1 MKSLRFLALEE
12 SLKRKAVEPLNVNN
26 IPEEFGK
33 CVFNKTQMRRYLSAE
48 AYESILQSI
57 EKGTRISRKI
67 ADQIALGMKAW
78 AIENGATHYTHW
90 FQPLNEASAEKHD
103 TFFEPDKEGMVIEKF
118 SGDKLVQQEPD
129 ASSFPSGGMRST
141 FEARGYTAWDP
152 SSPAFIL
159 GKTLCIPSIF
169 VSYNGEALD
178 FKMPLLRSL
187 SAIDK
192 AATEVCSLFYNN
204 IHKVNVTFGWEQEYF
219 LVDEA
224 LYFARPDLILTGRT
238 LIGHPSAKDQQLED
252 HYFASIPERVK
263 AFMMD
268 LEIEAWRLGIPLKT
282 RHNEVSPNQFECA
295 SIFEE
300 ANLAN
305 DHNILLMDIMRKIA
319 ERHHFRVLLH
329 EKPFAGINGSGK
341 HCNWS
346 LMASNGVNLLS
357 PGNNS
362 LSNLR
367 FLAFVAIVIKA
378 VYEYNDL
385 LKATVASLGNEHRLG
400 GNEAPPNIIS
410 VFLGNTIS
418 SILQE
423 IETKIGK
430 NHLTVSEKKAL
441 TLDIGKIPEILLD
454 NTDRNRTSP
463 FAFTGNR
470 FEFRAV
476 GSSANPAA
484 SLIALNTAVAAKM
497 HEFANLVKSLR
508 KKGIKKEEAILK
520 TIQTFFTSS
529 KNILF
534 DGNGYSDEWKE
545 EAKKRGL
552 SVTNSAVESLAAYID
567 NKNMHLLDSMGIL
580 KHHEVEARY
589 EIRLEYYVKKLQI
602 ESRVLGNLID
612 NHIIPTALYYQQ
624 RLLDI
629 VNKHI
634 QIFNDDSQLGVHKK
648 LLAELN
654 QHITELYTLKSEM
667 EEARKRGNQSENI
680 RIRAKIYSEEV
691 KPYMDKIRY
700 HADKVEMMVDN
711 QDWPLPK
718 YRELLFI
725 R

>member
-1 MKSLRFLALEE
+1 
-12 SLKRKAVEPLNVNN
+12 
-26 IPEEFGK
+26 
-33 CVFNKTQMRRYLSAE
+33 MRRYLSAE
-48 AYESILQSI
+48 AYESILLSI

-103 TFFEPDKEGMVIEKF
+103 TFFEPDKDGMVIEKF

-159 GKTLCIPSIF
+159 GKTLCIPSVFI
-169 VSYNGEALD
+169 SYNGEALD

-187 SAIDK
+187 SVIDK
-192 AATEVCSLFYNN
+192 AATQVCSLFSNN
-204 IHKVNVTFGWEQEYF
+204 VHKVNVTFGWEQEYF

-263 AFMMD
+263 AFMID

-319 ERHHFRVLLH
+319 ERHHFKVLLH

-346 LMASNGVNLLS
+346 LMSSNGVNLLS

-385 LKATVASLGNEHRLG
+385 LKATVANLGNEHR
-400 GNEAPPNIIS
+400 
-410 VFLGNTIS
+410 
-418 SILQE
+418 
-423 IETKIGK
+423 
-430 NHLTVSEKKAL
+430 
-441 TLDIGKIPEILLD
+441 
-454 NTDRNRTSP
+454 
-463 FAFTGNR
+463 
-470 FEFRAV
+470 
-476 GSSANPAA
+476 
-484 SLIALNTAVAAKM
+484 
-497 HEFANLVKSLR
+497 
-508 KKGIKKEEAILK
+508 
-520 TIQTFFTSS
+520 
-529 KNILF
+529 
-534 DGNGYSDEWKE
+534 
-545 EAKKRGL
+545 
-552 SVTNSAVESLAAYID
+552 
-567 NKNMHLLDSMGIL
+567 
-580 KHHEVEARY
+580 
-589 EIRLEYYVKKLQI
+589 
-602 ESRVLGNLID
+602 
-612 NHIIPTALYYQQ
+612 
-624 RLLDI
+624 
-629 VNKHI
+629 
-634 QIFNDDSQLGVHKK
+634 
-648 LLAELN
+648 
-654 QHITELYTLKSEM
+654 
-667 EEARKRGNQSENI
+667 
-680 RIRAKIYSEEV
+680 
-691 KPYMDKIRY
+691 
-700 HADKVEMMVDN
+700 
-711 QDWPLPK
+711 
-718 YRELLFI
+718 
-725 R
+725 

>member
-1 MKSLRFLALEE
+1 MKSLRFLALKQ
-12 SLKRKAVEPLNVNN
+12 SLKRKPIEPIKVKS
-26 IPEEFGK
+26 IPEEFGRY
-33 CVFNKTQMRRYLSAE
+33 VFNKIQMRRYLSTE
-48 AYESILQSI
+48 AYEGIMQAI
-57 EKGTRISRKI
+57 EKGERISRKV

-103 TFFEPDKEGMVIEKF
+103 TFFEPDKEGIVIEKF

-129 ASSFPSGGMRST
+129 ASSFPSGGIRST

-159 GKTLCIPSIF
+159 GKTLCIPSVFI
-169 VSYNGEALD
+169 SYNGEALD
-178 FKMPLLRSL
+178 FKMPFLRSL

-192 AATEVCSLFYNN
+192 AATEVCKLFYNDV
-204 IHKVNVTFGWEQEYF
+204 HKVSVTFGWEQEYF

-224 LYFARPDLILTGRT
+224 LYHARPDLILTGRT

-263 AFMMD
+263 AFMTD

-295 SIFEE
+295 SIYEE

-305 DHNILLMDIMRKIA
+305 DHNVLLMEIMRKIA
-319 ERHHFRVLLH
+319 ERHYFRALLH

-346 LMASNGVNLLS
+346 LLSSNGVNLLS
-357 PGNNS
+357 PGNNTD
-362 LSNLR
+362 SNLR
-367 FLAFVAIVIKA
+367 FLTFLSIVIKA

-385 LKATVASLGNEHRLG
+385 IKSTISSLGNEHRLG

-410 VFLGNTIS
+410 IFIGNTLSGIFN
-418 SILQE
+418 E
-423 IETKIGK
+423 IETKIGQ
-430 NHLTVSEKKAL
+430 NNLSISDKKAL
-441 TLDIGKIPEILLD
+441 KLDIGKIPEIFLD

-484 SLIALNTAVAAKM
+484 SLIALNSAVAEKM
-497 HEFANLVKSLR
+497 FEFSEEVKKLR
-508 KKGIKKEEAILK
+508 KKGLSKEEAILK
-520 TIQTFFTSS
+520 TIQNFYTSS
-529 KNILF
+529 KDILF
-534 DGNGYSDEWKE
+534 DGNGYSKEWHE
-545 EAKKRGL
+545 EAKRRKL
-552 SVTNSAVESLAAYID
+552 SVTNSAVESLAAYIQQ
-567 NKNMHLLDSMGIL
+567 KNINLLENMDIL
-580 KHHEVEARY
+580 KSHEIHARY

-612 NHIIPTALYYQQ
+612 NHIIPAALSYQQ
-624 RLLDI
+624 KLLDI
-629 VNKHI
+629 IYKHI
-634 QIFNDDSQLGVHKK
+634 EIFKQDTQINIHKK
-648 LLAELN
+648 LVQELN
-654 QHITELYTLKSEM
+654 EHIHQLYSLKTAM
-667 EEARKRGNQSENI
+667 EESRKEANQIENI
-680 RIRAKIYSEEV
+680 IEKAKLYSEKV
-691 KPYMDKIRY
+691 KPYLEKIRY
-700 HADKVEMMVDN
+700 HADKVELMVDN

>member
-12 SLKRKAVEPLNVNN
+12 SLKRKPIEPVKVQS
-26 IPEEFGK
+26 IPEEFGR
-33 CVFNKTQMRRYLSAE
+33 CVFNKIQMRRYLSTE
-48 AYESILQSI
+48 AYEGIIKAI
-57 EKGTRISRKI
+57 EKGERISRKV

-178 FKMPLLRSL
+178 FKTPLLRSL
-187 SAIDK
+187 SVIDK
-192 AATEVCSLFYNN
+192 AALEVCKLFYKDVN
-204 IHKVNVTFGWEQEYF
+204 KVNVTFGWEQEYF

-224 LYFARPDLILTGRT
+224 LFHARPDLILTGRT

-263 AFMMD
+263 AFMTD

-282 RHNEVSPNQFECA
+282 RHNEVSPNQYECA
-295 SIFEE
+295 SIYEE

-305 DHNILLMDIMRKIA
+305 DHNILLMEIMRKIA
-319 ERHHFRVLLH
+319 ERHNFRVLLH

-346 LMASNGVNLLS
+346 LMSSNGINLLS
-357 PGNNS
+357 PGNNT
-362 LSNLR
+362 LNNLR
-367 FLAFVAIVIKA
+367 FLSFVSIVLKA
-378 VYEYNDL
+378 VYEYNDF
-385 LKATVASLGNEHRLG
+385 LKSTISNLGNEHRLG
-400 GNEAPPNIIS
+400 GNEAPPSIIS
-410 VFLGNTIS
+410 IFIGNTLSKIFN
-418 SILQE
+418 E
-423 IETKIGK
+423 IETKIGQ
-430 NHLTVSEKKAL
+430 NDINFSDNKAL
-441 TLDIGKIPEILLD
+441 RLDIGKVPEILVD

-484 SLIALNTAVAAKM
+484 SLIVLNSAVSKNM
-497 HEFANLVKSLR
+497 LEFIDLVKQHR
-508 KKGIKKEEAILK
+508 KKGINKEEAILK
-520 TIQTFFTSS
+520 TIKYFYSFS
-529 KNILF
+529 KDILF
-534 DGNGYSDEWKE
+534 DGNGYSKEWHK
-545 EAKKRGL
+545 EAKRRKL
-552 SVTNSAVESLAAYID
+552 SVTNSAIEALSAYIQP
-567 NKNMHLLDSMGIL
+567 KNIQLLENAGIL
-580 KHHEVEARY
+580 KKHEMEARY

-612 NHIIPTALYYQQ
+612 NHIIPTALFYQQ

-629 VNKHI
+629 IQKHI
-634 QIFNDDSQLGVHKK
+634 SIFKEEKQIDMHKK
-648 LLAELN
+648 LVEELN
-654 QHITELYTLKSEM
+654 EHIHQLYYLKTDM
-667 EEARKRGNQSENI
+667 EEARKKANQTENI
-680 RIRAKIYSEEV
+680 TEKAKLYSETV
-691 KPYMDKIRY
+691 KPFMEKIRY
-700 HADKVEMMVDN
+700 HADKIELMVDN

-725 R
+725 K